1 MPEETITML
10 NNAEDE
16 VLDGTETITEIPT
29 ESENTSV
36 YIVLPAAE
44 SSSVGSD
51 PATEDEE
58 TILYSEEVTVE
69 MPQLLSTNVSTE
81 KITSSD
87 TSGLKSVM
95 LDIIGDYETVIT
107 DYTYSNGSYTSHS
120 IDVQPDYVWITCLGL
135 FAMCIW
141 CTLKIMSISLRGNGR
156 RRY

>member
-1 MPEETITML
+1 MPEETMTML
-10 NNAEDE
+10 DTVEDG

-44 SSSVGSD
+44 NSSTDSD
-51 PATEDEE
+51 PVQEDEE
-58 TILYSEEVTVE
+58 TVLYSEEITVE
-69 MPQLLSTNVSTE
+69 MPTLLSTNVSTE
-81 KITSSD
+81 TITADD
-87 TSGLKSVM
+87 TSGLKAVM
-95 LDIIGDYETVIT
+95 LDLIGDYETVIT
-107 DYTYSNGSYTSHS
+107 DYTYTNGSYTSHS

-141 CTLKIMSISLRGNGR
+141 CTLKIMSVSLRGNGR